1 MTLPSVVNA
10 AADQPPTGV
19 AIDPPALAERLRMSM
34 IHLSRRLRRHDPS
47 ELSIAQVSGLASVV
61 HKGPLGIGRLAEL
74 ETLPGSAATRL
85 ADKLEAAGLVVRQAT
100 PGDRRGVQVV
110 ATPAGVDV
118 LDRYARAGNEWLAA
132 RLASLS
138 EADRIAV
145 ARAIAVLDSM
155 VAGDPGTAIA
165 AREGSRATEELAR

>member
-1 MTLPSVVNA
+1 
-10 AADQPPTGV
+10 
-19 AIDPPALAERLRMSM
+19 MSM

-47 ELSIAQVSGLASVV
+47 ELTIAQVSGLASVV

-100 PGDRRGVQVV
+100 PGDRRGVQVM
-110 ATPAGVDV
+110 ATPAGVQV
-118 LDRYARAGNEWLAA
+118 LERYARAGNEWLAA

-138 EADRIAV
+138 EADRMSI
-145 ARAIAVLDSM
+145 ARALTVLESMAV
-155 VAGDPGTAIA
+155 GDPGTATA
-165 AREGSRATEELAR
+165 AREGSRAIEELAR